1 MKKKALSLLL
11 VLAMCL
17 TLNRL
22 LLGQSVRESEGA
34 DALPD
39 PSQNLDVL
47 ADRFGLTPRE
57 KEVASWLARGYSLD
71 ATAKKLNVSINTV
84 RTHARVLYRKLG
96 VHNRQSFVDLL
107 DEQHERH

>member
-1 MKKKALSLLL
+1 MLVS

-22 LLGQSVRESEGA
+22 LLGQSVREGEGA

-47 ADRFGLTPRE
+47 ADRFGLTASRRRKSPRG
-57 KEVASWLARGYSLD
+57 WRGV
-71 ATAKKLNVSINTV
+71 TAWMRPQRS
-84 RTHARVLYRKLG
+84 
-96 VHNRQSFVDLL
+96 
-107 DEQHERH
+107 

>member
-1 MKKKALSLLL
+1 M
-11 VLAMCL
+11 
-17 TLNRL
+17 
-22 LLGQSVRESEGA
+22 RESEGA

-96 VHNRQSFVDLL
+96 VHTAMDAVLKARELGLL
-107 DEQHERH
+107 E